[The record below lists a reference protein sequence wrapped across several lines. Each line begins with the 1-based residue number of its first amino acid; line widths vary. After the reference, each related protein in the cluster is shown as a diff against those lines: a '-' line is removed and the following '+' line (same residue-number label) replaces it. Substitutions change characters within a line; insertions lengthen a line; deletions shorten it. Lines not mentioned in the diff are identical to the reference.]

1 MEECMKKVLV
11 TYYSRSGNTSE
22 MARMIA
28 DGLTEKGLAV
38 TLKQVEEVNID
49 SLPDFDGFVIGSP
62 NYFGTMAWP
71 VKKFVDE
78 SVKCF
83 KKLDGKAVA
92 AFTSEGMIGGG
103 GDLVVLDILKTFLIH
118 GCVVQGLTSAG
129 HFGPVAVGKPDERVT
144 NEVLVLV
151 TKFAALL
158 EKL

>member
-1 MEECMKKVLV
+1 MKKVLV
-11 TYYSRSGNTSE
+11 TYYSRSGNTAE
-22 MARMIA
+22 MARMVA

-92 AFTSEGMIGGG
+92 TGDSGPALTDSRFTVTRQ
-103 GDLVVLDILKTFLIH
+103 DLFQLLAGVSPGYHLIDLTVPAGFRIYTF
-118 GCVVQGLTSAG
+118 T
-129 HFGPVAVGKPDERVT
+129 FG
-144 NEVLVLV
+144 
-151 TKFAALL
+151 
-158 EKL
+158 